1 MSRSFASY
9 VRPALEALETREVP
23 AAASIGPLFSQPLG
37 QLVTQMNNALMV
49 LRSDT
54 QNLVK
59 DLGGI
64 TTPNGLTTGA
74 PNNIVLQDY
83 TRAAFGYGQIQ
94 GLSQGIT
101 AVGKADLAFLAVAG
115 GASTSDTS
123 TMMSLFMLGS
133 DLSSANRDLTQAFTV
148 VNANPPNGSLS
159 INFLSVLA
167 FLS

>member
-9 VRPALEALETREVP
+9 VRPALEALEAREVP
-23 AAASIGPLFSQPLG
+23 ASVSIGPLFSQPLG

-49 LRSDT
+49 LRSDSG
-54 QNLVK
+54 NLIK

-64 TTPNGLTTGA
+64 TLPSGVTTGA
-74 PNNIVLQDY
+74 PNDIVLQDY
-83 TRAAFGYGQIQ
+83 TRSAFGYGQVQ
-94 GLSQGIT
+94 GFSQGIS

-115 GASTSDTS
+115 GPTSDTS
-123 TMMSLFMLGS
+123 TMMSLVMLGS

-148 VNANPPNGSLS
+148 VNSNPPNGSLT